1 MKKFVITEEDKK
13 NILKMYKNNLS
24 EGDIWSQIIGGLSRF
39 ARKTI
44 TQNEDDLI
52 KAFKTTEAALA
63 KNIDE
68 IVETAIKSGNM
79 NEIQNLEAKLIN
91 AFDPSGTNQQMAIEQ
106 TKKFL
111 NSYAKSKGNSGWKDI
126 RSKAQP
132 SQTGS
137 ASQSSTATSSS
148 ATRSAKEWANG
159 KLSSRSRFSGADFTQ
174 GTNYQN
180 QDMFNKFMAQEAE
193 KFQKMSKLGLDI
205 NAFWSTIS
213 AKGFEKYGIKNMR
226 DWLRK
231 NVEGVYHADPSKGEW
246 SIQLK
251 SVITDA

>member
-24 EGDIWSQIIGGLSRF
+24 EGDIFSKFIGAASRF
-39 ARKTI
+39 AKNTLA
-44 TQNEDDLI
+44 QSEDDLI
-52 KAFKTTEAALA
+52 RAFKTTEAALA

-68 IVETAIKSGNM
+68 LVETAIRSGKA
-79 NEIQNLEAKLIN
+79 EDLVNLERKLL
-91 AFDPSGTNQQMAIEQ
+91 FAIDQLEQ
-106 TKKFL
+106 DLPKSKEKIKKLL
-111 NSYAKSKGNSGWKDI
+111 NSYAKSRGNTSWHEIK
-126 RSKAQP
+126 SKVQP
-132 SQTGS
+132 SQTVG

-180 QDMFNKFMAQEAE
+180 QEMFNKIMAQEAE
-193 KFQKMSKLGLDI
+193 KFHKMSKLGLDI

-231 NVEGVYHADPSKGEW
+231 NVEGVYNADPSKGEW

>member
-132 SQTGS
+132 SQTVG
-137 ASQSSTATSSS
+137 ASQSSASQ
-148 ATRSAKEWANG
+148 AAKNAGPN
-159 KLSSRSRFSGADFTQ
+159 LFSGYRISNRSFGPDTKWSNMIDWNNITLAKNWDDYNKIIAKAIKS
-174 GTNYQN
+174 GNYQ
-180 QDMFNKFMAQEAE
+180 E
-193 KFQKMSKLGLDI
+193 
-205 NAFWSTIS
+205 IS
-213 AKGFEKYGIKNMR
+213 RKGFEKFGIPNFREFLQNNIKTINEVVPETGR
-226 DWLRK
+226 
-231 NVEGVYHADPSKGEW
+231 W
-246 SIQLK
+246 SVTFK
-251 SVITDA
+251 